1 VLLNRERADRV
12 MDEHG
17 LAGLVASTPMNVYYL
32 TDWQTEAGWS
42 FPGVS
47 AAVVPRDHARPSA
60 VLTVD
65 VDTEFPQ
72 ARDAAWVEEV
82 RPYHGMST
90 LVLRH
95 ESAATTGDLV
105 DAPVELQG
113 SPADPPSAVG
123 AFLGEIGLAS
133 ARVGFEDPWFG
144 QRVRDGWLHGLEVVP
159 AVDLLRDI
167 RMVKT
172 PGELALLRSAARKTE
187 LAQLACI
194 EAVAAGAAWA
204 EAQRVF
210 FSVMTQMG
218 GEPLYMAGTVARP
231 NVGPISGND
240 ALEHLA
246 GDTAFFDGFGG
257 YRRYYGDVGRTV
269 VFGEPNE
276 RQRIV
281 FAALRAGWRETW
293 PQIRPGLDS
302 RELAAMVMQH
312 VRAAGAA
319 DYQICSPHSVGLE
332 HFDNPHPRSIYEPF
346 KVEAGMVLSVDVPYM
361 APDTGM
367 LHTEDLVLVGDGGVE
382 FLTSNDDRLFVA
394 VDGSLHRLD

>member
-17 LAGLVASTPMNVYYL
+17 LAALVASSPMNVYYL

-47 AAVVPRDHARPSA
+47 AAVVPRDHARPAA

-65 VDTEFPQ
+65 VDMEFPQ

-95 ESAATTGDLV
+95 EAAMTARGLIDEP
-105 DAPVELQG
+105 AELAG
-113 SPADPPSAVG
+113 SPTDPTSAV
-123 AFLGEIGLAS
+123 ADFLGEIGVGD
-133 ARVGFEDPWFG
+133 ARIGFEDPWFG
-144 QRVRDGWLHGLEVVP
+144 QRVRDGWLSGLEVVP
-159 AVDLLRDI
+159 AVDLLREI

-172 PGELALLRSAARKTE
+172 PAELVLLRSAARKTE
-187 LAQLACI
+187 LAQLASI
-194 EAVAAGAAWA
+194 EAVAAGATWA

-210 FSVMTQMG
+210 FAVMTQMG
-218 GEPLYMAGTVARP
+218 GDPLYMAGTVARP
-231 NVGPISGND
+231 GVGPVSGSD
-240 ALEHLA
+240 TLEHRP

-257 YRRYYGDVGRTV
+257 YRRYYGDVGRSV

-276 RQRIV
+276 RQRVV

-302 RELAAMVMQH
+302 RELAAIVMHH

-319 DYQICSPHSVGLE
+319 DHQICSPHSVGLE

-367 LHTEDLVLVGDGGVE
+367 LHTEDLVLVGDDGVE

-394 VDGSLHRLD
+394 VGGSLHRLD